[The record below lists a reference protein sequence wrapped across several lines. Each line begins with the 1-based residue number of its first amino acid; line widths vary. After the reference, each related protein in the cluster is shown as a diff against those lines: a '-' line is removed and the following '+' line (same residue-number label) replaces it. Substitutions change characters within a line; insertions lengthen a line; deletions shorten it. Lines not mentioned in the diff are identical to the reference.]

1 MTPEEIMKAVMFFLS
16 VAGAGWAIWWKI
28 DGRVEKVE
36 KAANERIKAAEEKA
50 DKAIAGL
57 AEHQL
62 HSEERYA
69 TKAGMEEQTNKI
81 MRAMETFGNRL
92 DSGLAGLSD
101 RLDSGLASLSGRMD
115 RLYENP
121 PRRTTTRG

>member
-1 MTPEEIMKAVMFFLS
+1 MTPDEIMKYVTFFLA

-50 DKAIAGL
+50 DRAIAGL
-57 AEHQL
+57 AEHQI
-62 HSEERYA
+62 HAAEIFA
-69 TKAGMEEQTNKI
+69 TKDGMQAQTSQI
-81 MRAMETFGNRL
+81 MRAIETMGSRLDGGLSGLSTRL

-101 RLDSGLASLSGRMD
+101 RLD